1 MLRKPFLIISNQL
14 ISFLLF
20 EQSLSDSQIYS
31 EYKFYSK
38 REFGISK
45 YLNFES
51 MIALDNILNSI
62 DRLSLFPDSASLPP
76 DEVLAK
82 LGYKLLIIKKHIAI
96 YKKIGKS
103 VFIYHIANAKMEYSR
118 LFINK

>member
-1 MLRKPFLIISNQL
+1 MKKRMTVFFYKESLFLFFATMLRKPFLIISNQL

-51 MIALDNILNSI
+51 MIALDDMSYSAFPVFVFSFDCTDILL
-62 DRLSLFPDSASLPP
+62 RMF
-76 DEVLAK
+76 
-82 LGYKLLIIKKHIAI
+82 
-96 YKKIGKS
+96 
-103 VFIYHIANAKMEYSR
+103 
-118 LFINK
+118 